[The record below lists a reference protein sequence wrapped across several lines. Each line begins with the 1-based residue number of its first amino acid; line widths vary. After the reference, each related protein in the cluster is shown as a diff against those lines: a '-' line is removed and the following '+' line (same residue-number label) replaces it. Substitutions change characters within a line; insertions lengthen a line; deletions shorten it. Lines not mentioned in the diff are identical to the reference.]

1 MKFQCSLPLQ
11 SFLLF
16 LKFVLLNH
24 GPTNTTPYK
33 CDQYLEDCLRITHQD
48 EAESRY
54 LYGLPLFSH
63 HLEKQEY
70 YNIRLEDHFV

>member
-54 LYGLPLFSH
+54 LYGLPLFSP
-63 HLEKQEY
+63 HLERREY
-70 YNIRLEDHFV
+70 YNNQWEDHFV